1 MSNEL
6 SNQDLSGVLH
16 MLKLQYGFDF
26 TGYMQASVKRRI
38 LYFMGH
44 EGVPAVFDLK
54 HRLVNEPGFLNRMV
68 QFITVNVTEMF
79 RDPSFFKILKTQV
92 LPKLA
97 AYPIIKIWHAGC
109 ATGEEALSMAI
120 LLHEAG
126 LLNRTRI
133 YATDLNP
140 ANLERA
146 RAGIVPLSAMKH
158 NTYNYIQSGGQADF
172 CDYYTAKYDSVI
184 FKKEL
189 RKHITFSQHN
199 LVTDGSFNEFQLI
212 CCRNVFIYFKRELQ
226 AQVLRLFEES
236 LSPHGY
242 LALGTKESIHA
253 AEISRHFDTVNLQYK
268 IYRHNQS

>member
-6 SNQDLSGVLH
+6 SNHDLSDVLH
-16 MLKLQYGFDF
+16 MLKVQYGFDF
-26 TGYMQASVKRRI
+26 TGYMQASVKRRV

-54 HRLVNEPGFLNRMV
+54 HRLVNEAGFLNRMV

-79 RDPSFFKILKTQV
+79 RDPSFFKILRMQV

-120 LLHEAG
+120 LLQEAG

-146 RAGIVPLSAMKH
+146 RAGIVPVSTMKH

-253 AEISRHFDTVNLQYK
+253 AEISRQFDTVNLQYK